1 MKTITCWIPADAY
14 DKAVKLAAAAGKSL
28 EQWLHDVV
36 LARADN
42 ILQNQ
47 D

>member
-28 EQWLHDVV
+28 EQWLHDAAMERV
-36 LARADN
+36 DN
-42 ILQNQ
+42 TPQEQN
-47 D
+47 